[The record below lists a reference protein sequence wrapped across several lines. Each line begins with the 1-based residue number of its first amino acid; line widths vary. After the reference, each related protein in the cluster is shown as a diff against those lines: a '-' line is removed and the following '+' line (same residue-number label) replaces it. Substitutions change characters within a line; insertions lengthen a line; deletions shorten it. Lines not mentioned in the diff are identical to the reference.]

1 MTVKGSGHLVPQD
14 RPGPALQMIFNF
26 INDVNLNVTFPY
38 KLTAA
43 PLLPSYN
50 DLSGCNK
57 TEYPPAEQLPTLP
70 PLPPLPPGVTYPFR
84 KQNSQNSDMT
94 EGASLNTDVHN
105 PTNLTD
111 SAAADIIETL
121 PGLTFN
127 VNYRMFSG
135 YLTPDETPL
144 NHLFY
149 WFIESQNDPV
159 NDPVVLWLNGG
170 PGCSSLGGFF
180 TELGPFHPN
189 DDGGQTLYE
198 NVFSW
203 NKVTFDFVTTMQQ
216 KFRKQA
222 CCFLKPLS
230 K

>member
-1 MTVKGSGHLVPQD
+1 MFDSNLNLVTVKGSGHLVPQD

-26 INDVNLNVTFPY
+26 ISGVNLNTTFPY
-38 KLTAA
+38 ALPAA
-43 PLLPSYN
+43 PLLPAYS
-50 DLSGCNK
+50 DLQGCQAPQ
-57 TEYPPAEQLPTLP
+57 YPTAQSLPTLP
-70 PLPPLPPGVTYPFR
+70 PLPPLPPGVTYPFVA
-84 KQNSQNSDMT
+84 KKDVVEVAEPEPSQLM
-94 EGASLNTDVHN
+94 NTDPN
-105 PTNLTD
+105 LPTALND
-111 SAAADIIETL
+111 AAKADMILSL

-127 VNYRMFSG
+127 VTYRMFSG
-135 YLTPDETPL
+135 YLTADETPL

-149 WFIESQNDPV
+149 WFVESQNDPV

-203 NKVTFDFVTTMQQ
+203 NKV
-216 KFRKQA
+216 R
-222 CCFLKPLS
+222 
-230 K
+230 